1 MARDGLMTNQNLV
14 KDPNRADR
22 TLAPAMITPAINTN
36 AVIAVSKLPFAGR
49 FELPLDSYAAAG
61 SL

>member
-1 MARDGLMTNQNLV
+1 MTNQNLV